1 MPTVVVGQDDG
12 DPVHMVWT
20 EAGDPQSDLH
30 ILLLHGLFDNR
41 HSWSRLMPHLAEAG
55 YHVIAPDLVGFGHSS
70 RPLLHQS
77 HPSERYSVD
86 AQVAWVR
93 AFIAHLALDNIV
105 IVGNS
110 LGGGV
115 ALRALC
121 TPWPQA
127 PDNQTQKRAPKI
139 RALVLEAAAGHL
151 QQLPVYVQLLAQWP
165 GRLLLWPW
173 LLRLCLRTGL
183 ARRLARRTF
192 AQAFHDTSKIPAD
205 LVDVAVEVLQRP
217 NTLYAYRESAR
228 NLIPADMDSFPERY
242 RDIDIPTLILWGQ
255 QDRIVPPL
263 FALLFEAEIPT
274 SKLHLFDEC
283 GHAPHLELPIETAVA
298 MRDWM
303 RRYIVEEQDI

>member
-1 MPTVVVGQDDG
+1 MRTIVVGQDDG
-12 DPVHMVWT
+12 DPVHMAWT
-20 EAGDPQSDLH
+20 EAGDPRSDLH

-70 RPLLHQS
+70 RPLLHQVP
-77 HPSERYSVD
+77 PSERYSVD

-93 AFIAHLALDNIV
+93 AFIEHLELDNV
-105 IVGNS
+105 AIVGNS

-121 TPWPQA
+121 TPWP
-127 PDNQTQKRAPKI
+127 RAPKI
-139 RALVLEAAAGHL
+139 RALILEAAAGHR
-151 QQLPVYVQLLAQWP
+151 QSLPVYVQLLAEWP
-165 GRLLLWPW
+165 GRLLLFPW

-192 AQAFHDTSKIPAD
+192 VQAFHDASKIPAN
-205 LVDVAVEVLQRP
+205 LVDIAVEVLQLP

-228 NLIPADMDSFPERY
+228 NLIPDDIDSFPERY

-263 FALLFEAEIPT
+263 FALLFEAEMPAST
-274 SKLHLFDEC
+274 LHLFDEC
-283 GHAPHLELPIETAVA
+283 GHAPHLELPVETAVA
-298 MRDWM
+298 IRDWM
-303 RRYIVEEQDI
+303 RRHIS